1 MTKESLKPYL
11 IIAFVVVELLS
22 MLFNFYFVT
31 VKFDSLEFRFNFS
44 VTFFCL
50 GFFIV
55 DIVADYF
62 SPTEAKRFI
71 FYKLF
76 SQALFL
82 SLGNIAISVYSL
94 ENTQLAEVL
103 NKSPWVILTGLLATY
118 AGFYVM
124 SSIMSYMKVGVYQG
138 TSVFKRYLYS
148 TIPGEL
154 LFSFVFTFLCFYQ
167 YNSFDELVHIF
178 SISAMAKIILS
189 IIFATIISVLAK
201 LRLIKQSDSQLISAR
216 IN

>member
-1 MTKESLKPYL
+1 MTKELIKPYL

-31 VKFDSLEFRFNFS
+31 VNFDSFEFHFNFS
-44 VTFFCL
+44 VIFFCL

-76 SQALFL
+76 SQTLFL

-94 ENTQLAEVL
+94 ENTQFAEVL
-103 NKSPWVILTGLLATY
+103 SKSPWVILAGLLATY

-167 YNSFDELVHIF
+167 YNSLDELVHIF
-178 SISAMAKIILS
+178 SISAMAKIMLS

-201 LRLIKQSDSQLISAR
+201 LRLIKQSDSQFISAR